1 MARMIDNNTGP
12 GSGAATAAEHADL
25 YNVLG
30 SWVEVRTSSPSARR
44 AVTNLLRGFAGGK
57 KPPHHVEPVAQ
68 YSLTL
73 DDGLFWQVGAG
84 EVVPCVSC
92 QLNNALTLLEWQI
105 VMDALGRRDD
115 LFYLHGAALAT
126 PASREGVVLIGESGS
141 GKTTL
146 ALGLML
152 RGFTPFNDDV
162 TLIAPD
168 TLELQ
173 SFRRSFHLEEGTRGL
188 LHPLAVPAS
197 WDLDAE
203 PRGYFL
209 PPVWAAGGVPVRYV
223 LFPSFQAGAAPELTR
238 LTAPEAAGALL
249 AHTSLQRAPGRGL
262 ATVARLTAQAAC
274 YRLRTGDLALSAA
287 VVHALVEGQ
296 SEAAAH
302 VSSASA

>member
-1 MARMIDNNTGP
+1 MARMIDNNNGVRP
-12 GSGAATAAEHADL
+12 GTATTNEYADQ

-30 SWVEVRTSSPSARR
+30 SWVEVRTTSPSARR
-44 AVTNLLRGFAGGK
+44 AVNNILREFAGGK
-57 KPPHHVEPVAQ
+57 KKPHAEPVAR

-73 DDGLFWQVGAG
+73 DDGLYWQVSAG
-84 EVVPCVSC
+84 EVIPCVSC
-92 QLNNALTLLEWQI
+92 QLANALTLLEWQI

-115 LFYLHGAALAT
+115 LFYLHGAALAAPT
-126 PASREGVVLIGESGS
+126 SRDGVLLIGESGS

-162 TLIAPD
+162 TLIDPA

-173 SFRRSFHLEEGTRGL
+173 SFRRAFHLEEGTRGL
-188 LHPLAVPAS
+188 LHSFPLPDS
-197 WDLDAE
+197 WDLEAE

-209 PPVWAAGGVPVRYV
+209 PPVWAESGAPVRYV
-223 LFPSFQAGAAPELTR
+223 LFPTFQAGAAPELTR

-249 AHTSLQRAPGRGL
+249 AHTTLQRAPGRGL

-287 VVHALVEGQ
+287 VVHALVEDQTGAVVHPSQ
-296 SEAAAH
+296 APA
-302 VSSASA
+302 